1 MSSKWLPNSLSD
13 ICTPAKVYIFIS
25 LVGLLLDRI
34 SPRPIQ
40 TQINPFNVL
49 WGVIWFLILIRL
61 CNEKC
66 VSGKSISW
74 FLVLLPIVLAFLII
88 FLYSMSPEMY
98 NMVSSD
104 NSQYY
109 NKQAYYYE
117 GLENE
122 EDDEGLEEPTAPEP
136 EDEDEDEGEGEGEG
150 EGEDEEPFM
159 SGAGAG
165 AGAGSPLE
173 GIEGFSF

>member
-1 MSSKWLPNSLSD
+1 MSSKWLPNNLAD

-25 LVGLLLDRI
+25 LLGLFLDRM
-34 SPRPIQ
+34 SPRPVQ

-49 WGVIWFLILIRL
+49 WGIIWFLVLVRL

-117 GLENE
+117 GLEG
-122 EDDEGLEEPTAPEP
+122 DDEEEGQ
-136 EDEDEDEGEGEGEG
+136 ED
-150 EGEDEEPFM
+150 
-159 SGAGAG
+159 
-165 AGAGSPLE
+165 
-173 GIEGFSF
+173 I